1 MLLECKLPGETMEQ
15 FIKRIK
21 ETYSVKKLAYTARLD
36 PMAKGY
42 VPILVNDECLKVKEH
57 LNSKKTYQV
66 KIIYGLQTDSDDPL
80 GIITTKIDITKDN
93 YSLITKYITDYLNLI
108 SDTSFFQKYHFF
120 STKMLNHRR
129 LKSLNVKDYHSVNL
143 YKYCVIKE
151 GVYDY
156 ELWKN
161 KVIEKINF
169 IDNTKNFR
177 QEQTINQWNEM
188 DLDSLYY
195 LKISLFVSCGFF
207 VRQLIRDISD
217 NIGFPLMCYNINRVS
232 ID

>member
-1 MLLECKLPGETMEQ
+1 MLLEGKISGETMNQ

-21 ETYSVKKLAYTARLD
+21 ETYLIKKLAYTARLD

-42 VPILVNDECLKVKEH
+42 VPILVDDECLKVKEH
-57 LNSKKTYQV
+57 LNSKKTYEV

-80 GIITTKIDITKDN
+80 GIITNKLDITKDN
-93 YSLITKYITDYLNLI
+93 LLIITKYISDYLNLI
-108 SDTSFFQKYHFF
+108 SNTSFFQKYHYF

-129 LKSLNVKDYHSVNL
+129 LKSSDVKDYHNVNL
-143 YKYCVIKE
+143 YNYSIIKE
-151 GVYDY
+151 GTYDY

-161 KVIEKINF
+161 KVIQKINS

-177 QEQTINQWNEM
+177 QEQTIKQWNEM
-188 DLDSLYY
+188 DLETLYY
-195 LKISLFVSCGFF
+195 IKISLSVSSGFF

-217 NIGFPLMCYNINRVS
+217 SIGIPLMCYNINRIL